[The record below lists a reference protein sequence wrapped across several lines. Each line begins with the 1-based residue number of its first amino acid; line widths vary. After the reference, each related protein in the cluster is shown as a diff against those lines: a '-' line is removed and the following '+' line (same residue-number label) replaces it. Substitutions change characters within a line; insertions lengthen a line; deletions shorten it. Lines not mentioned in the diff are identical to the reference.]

1 MTTDTG
7 QINPGIQKYLIY
19 LLVISALLT
28 TVVLVGYIWNS
39 QIALSRDHHLTYAG
53 ARILLWDP
61 VLSGPMKY
69 REGSVHW
76 YLNREDL
83 TMTPAAAAHLANN
96 YENNLVMGL
105 RQLSPSVARGL
116 SQTRHA
122 LSFANFEF
130 TSPELL
136 AAVVSGRCP
145 ILLLLAPNLTEAGAK
160 ALSQFKGD
168 QLTVTQ
174 MTRLS
179 PEAAKALSRCEVVIL
194 TLLGLDHLSEEAAEE
209 LSRCRSD
216 WLTIG
221 SLESISETTASAL
234 SRFQGQRLTLDMT
247 HISET
252 TASALSRFQGQRLM
266 LNVKHI
272 SEEVAVA
279 LSHYPG
285 FLALR
290 ELETLPDAAAHTLA
304 GRKLL
309 KVGSGASN
317 GPHQLEKL
325 PASAAAILRAANNNS
340 P

>member
-7 QINPGIQKYLIY
+7 QINPRIQKFALQ
-19 LLVISALLT
+19 LLVIFALLA

-61 VLSGPMKY
+61 VLSGPEKY

-116 SQTRHA
+116 SQTRKGLH
-122 LSFANFEF
+122 LNNLEP
-130 TSPELL
+130 TSPEVL
-136 AAVVSGRCP
+136 AALVSGPLRSLD
-145 ILLLLAPNLTEAGAK
+145 IRIPNLTEAGAN

-168 QLTVTQ
+168 YLTLTQ

-194 TLLGLDHLSEEAAEE
+194 TLLGLDHLSEEAAE
-209 LSRCRSD
+209 
-216 WLTIG
+216 
-221 SLESISETTASAL
+221 
-234 SRFQGQRLTLDMT
+234 
-247 HISET
+247 
-252 TASALSRFQGQRLM
+252 
-266 LNVKHI
+266 
-272 SEEVAVA
+272 
-279 LSHYPG
+279 
-285 FLALR
+285 
-290 ELETLPDAAAHTLA
+290 
-304 GRKLL
+304 
-309 KVGSGASN
+309 
-317 GPHQLEKL
+317 
-325 PASAAAILRAANNNS
+325 
-340 P
+340 